1 MATLGRILIADDETT
16 FAEAHADLLRD
27 QGYECDCARDA
38 HAAKEL
44 LNRNRYDLLIADI
57 KMPGN
62 EELEFI
68 EKLPAIAEG
77 LPVILVTGYP
87 TLHSA
92 IKSTRLHVAGYMVKP
107 LALDDLLKLVRESM
121 IRSLSVRMFEKMR
134 SRLQDFDHELA
145 SLDNMKNPVA
155 ANPAFVDAEVFLNFT
170 LKNIIASMIDLR
182 DLSQAL
188 AHNKPKQQVCQLL
201 NCPRHAE
208 LTEAI
213 RDAIY
218 VLEKT
223 KNSFKSKELGE
234 LRKKL
239 EMQVKSE
246 GPMPA

>member
-27 QGYECDCARDA
+27 QGYECDCAKDA
-38 HAAKEL
+38 HTAKAWL
-44 LNRNRYDLLIADI
+44 GKNRYDLLIADI

-62 EELEFI
+62 DELEFI
-68 EKLPAIAEG
+68 EELPAIAAG

-87 TLHSA
+87 TLNTA

-107 LALDDLLKLVRESM
+107 LPLDDFLKLVRES
-121 IRSLSVRMFEKMR
+121 ILRSLSVRMFDKMR
-134 SRLQDFDHELA
+134 AHLQEMNRELEGL
-145 SLDNMKNPVA
+145 SNVKNPTVSS
-155 ANPAFVDAEVFLNFT
+155 PSFVDTDIFLQFT
-170 LKNIIASMIDLR
+170 IKNIMASMIDLR

-208 LTEAI
+208 LTETI
-213 RDAIY
+213 RDAIF

-223 KNSFKSKELGE
+223 KSSFKSKELAE
-234 LRKKL
+234 LRKRL
-239 EMQVKSE
+239 EMQIKSE
-246 GPMPA
+246 G